1 MFHHRAAHGDNKG
14 VNRKVSEA
22 ISIRVLLIEDDED
35 VRLSTTQALT
45 LAGLEVESFASV
57 ERARPHVGFGTP
69 AVVVCDVCLP
79 GLSGTQWLSEIRA
92 IDAEMPVI
100 LVTGQ
105 GHIAMAVQAMR
116 EGAYDFIEK
125 PFMSERLVATVR
137 HAIERRQLTLQVR
150 TLRDALENWH
160 GIQGVLIGRSAQMQ
174 QVRRTVKTLA
184 ETSADVLI
192 YGETGTGKELVA
204 RCLHDYSGRRRHNF
218 VPLNC
223 GGLPENL
230 AESELF
236 GHEAGAFTSA
246 NRQRVGKFEYAH
258 GGTLFLDEIESM
270 PMAVQIKLLRALQE
284 RCIERIGSNKPIPFD
299 CRIVAASKD
308 DLKSL
313 SDQQKF
319 RADLYYRIGVAFIE
333 LPPLRERREDIPL
346 LFEHFTLLAASRY
359 ERAAPVLSSAQLA
372 DLMAYAWPGNVR
384 ELRNVADRF
393 VLGLLGERLT
403 QARGVPEPLPG
414 LPEGLPH
421 QVEAFERA
429 LIVEALRRH
438 HGDQPAT
445 ATALAIPRQTLHD
458 KVRKLGI
465 AAAEF
470 RAAV

>member
-1 MFHHRAAHGDNKG
+1 M
-14 VNRKVSEA
+14 SEVP
-22 ISIRVLLIEDDED
+22 SIRVLLVEDDDD
-35 VRLSTTQALT
+35 VRVGIAQALS
-45 LAGLEVESFASV
+45 LAGLKVESFASA
-57 ERARPHVGFGTP
+57 EQARAQISFSVS
-69 AVVVCDVCLP
+69 AIVVCDVRLP
-79 GLSGTQWLSEIRA
+79 GLDGTEWLPEIRA
-92 IDAEMPVI
+92 IDADLPVI
-100 LVTGQ
+100 LVTGH

-125 PFMSERLVATVR
+125 PFTSERLVAIVR
-137 HAIERRQLTLQVR
+137 HAIERRQLALQVR

-160 GIQGVLIGRSAQMQ
+160 GIQSVLIGRSAQMQ
-174 QVRRTVKTLA
+174 QVRRNLMTLA

-204 RCLHDYSGRRRHNF
+204 RCLHDHSERRRQHF

-223 GGLPENL
+223 GGLPEAL

-246 NRQRVGKFEYAH
+246 NRVRVGKFEYAH

-270 PMAVQIKLLRALQE
+270 PMAMQIKLLRALQD
-284 RCIERIGSNKPIPFD
+284 RCIERIGSNKAIPFD

-313 SDQQKF
+313 CDQQKF

-359 ERAAPVLSSAQLA
+359 EHAAPILNSAQRA

-403 QARGVPEPLPG
+403 QTHGTDDRLPCLAQG
-414 LPEGLPH
+414 LPQ
-421 QVEAFERA
+421 QVESFERA
-429 LIVEALRRH
+429 VIVEELRRH
-438 HGDQPAT
+438 RGEQPA
-445 ATALAIPRQTLHD
+445 AAKALGIPRQTLYD
-458 KVRKLGI
+458 KLRKLGI
-465 AAAEF
+465 EAEAF
-470 RAAV
+470 K